1 MNVILQPL
9 ANRIPGA
16 DRVKA
21 TTVTVPDNS
30 TDEDVFAHLYPR
42 AAELGHTANSKNVYC
57 DWQAH

>member
-1 MNVILQPL
+1 MDIILQPL
-9 ANRIPGA
+9 GNPIPGA

-30 TDEDVFAHLYPR
+30 TDEDVFAHLYTR
-42 AAELGHTANSKNVYC
+42 AAEHGHTANSKNVYC